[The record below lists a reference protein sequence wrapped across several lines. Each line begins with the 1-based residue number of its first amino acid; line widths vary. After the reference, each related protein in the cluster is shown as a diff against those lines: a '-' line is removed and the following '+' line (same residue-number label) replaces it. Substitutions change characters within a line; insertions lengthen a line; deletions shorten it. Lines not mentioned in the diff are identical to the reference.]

1 MSLTIFVK
9 KIQKIL
15 ASDTYPNAVVV
26 VWSYSLAIEH
36 LST

>member
-26 VWSYSLAIEH
+26 WSYSLAIEH